1 MGSRLLEFVWLILKQ
16 KILQF
21 ESKDYMNEYMRNKAA
36 ILTNIMVCI
45 PMQYRAIIRTGA
57 TILRFHKQVSLEFCG
72 FDFRGFEYLRF
83 MINL

>member
-45 PMQYRAIIRTGA
+45 PMQYR
-57 TILRFHKQVSLEFCG
+57 E
-72 FDFRGFEYLRF
+72 
-83 MINL
+83 